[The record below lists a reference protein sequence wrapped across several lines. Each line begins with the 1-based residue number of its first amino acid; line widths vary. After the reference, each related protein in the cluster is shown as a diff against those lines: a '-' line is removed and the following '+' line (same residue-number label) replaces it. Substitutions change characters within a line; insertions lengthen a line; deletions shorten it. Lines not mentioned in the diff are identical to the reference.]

1 MPPQTKLPVLDTHNG
16 LQRPSGWLS
25 RLHNARNS
33 PHLQV
38 FWELNL
44 ENLPKIA
51 IEFCWNVEN
60 QVLISESAETS
71 DWEDAG

>member
-1 MPPQTKLPVLDTHNG
+1 MVSKD
-16 LQRPSGWLS
+16 
-25 RLHNARNS
+25 
-33 PHLQV
+33 LQV
-38 FWELNL
+38 DSADYTMHVTPHTSECFGELNL

-71 DWEDAG
+71 VWEDAG